1 MKANMTR
8 PNIIDNARGD
18 VHEIGQSERGKKE
31 NLLSGRTFCTP
42 VTTWEPVIS

>member
-18 VHEIGQSERGKKE
+18 VHEIGQSERGKKKTCCQE
-31 NLLSGRTFCTP
+31 GHSAP
-42 VTTWEPVIS
+42 Q